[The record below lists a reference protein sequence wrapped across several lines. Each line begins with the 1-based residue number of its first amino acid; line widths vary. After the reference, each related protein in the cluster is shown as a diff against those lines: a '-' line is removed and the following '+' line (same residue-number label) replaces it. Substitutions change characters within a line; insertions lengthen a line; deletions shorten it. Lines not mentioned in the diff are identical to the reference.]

1 MRAFSIRRRLLVA
14 LLGALLGAG
23 LIAAAAT
30 YASARGEVDALLD
43 EELRQIAL
51 SLRNHGQLELEC
63 LQRAPDDPELRVLV
77 QIWDPAF
84 AQPYSSR
91 AIGPLPRTS
100 AEGFAT
106 VEHEGRSW
114 RIYAT
119 PSGKQAIQVAQ
130 PTALRTELAA
140 RSAGR
145 LLLPVVI
152 VLPFLALLVW
162 WIVGR
167 GLTPLALVARTLAQ
181 RDPTSLHPVA
191 VNDLPIEVQ
200 PLVES
205 LNALLQRLET
215 SFDTQRRFAAD
226 AAHELR
232 TPLTALT
239 LQIQLAARARSEEE
253 RAASLQRM
261 EQGVKRATRLVQQ
274 LLTMARLDPEAAH
287 TPAVPTT
294 LALLAAAVVDELQ
307 PLAEEKSIVLKVDAP
322 APAWVLGQEDA
333 LRILLTNLIDNAIR
347 YTAPSGRVHVSVQPG
362 DATTQLIVQDNGPGI
377 PADER
382 ERVFDRFYR
391 GRNAAAG
398 GSGLGLA
405 IVRQVA
411 DMHGGSVTLSAGNQ
425 ASGLRALAIFPAVPP
440 PAEVGYPGVL
450 SCP

>member
-1 MRAFSIRRRLLVA
+1 MRAFSIRRRLLAA

-23 LIAAAAT
+23 LIAALAT

-43 EELRQIAL
+43 DELRQIAL
-51 SLRNHGQLELEC
+51 SLRDHAQLDVAR
-63 LQRAPDDPELRVLV
+63 LQRASDDPELRVLV

-84 AQPYSSR
+84 ERPYSSR
-91 AIGPLPRTS
+91 AIDPLPRLK

-119 PSGKQAIQVAQ
+119 PSGTQAIQVAQ
-130 PTALRTELAA
+130 PTALRAELAA

-145 LLLPVVI
+145 LLLPVV
-152 VLPFLALLVW
+152 VLLPFLGLLGW

-167 GLTPLALVARTLAQ
+167 GLAPLSGVAQTLAQ
-181 RDPTSLHPVA
+181 RDPTSLQPVA
-191 VNDLPIEVQ
+191 VEELPIEVQ

-205 LNALLQRLET
+205 LNALLQRLEG

-239 LQIQLAARARSEEE
+239 LQVQLAARAQSELE
-253 RAASLQRM
+253 RATALERM
-261 EQGVKRATRLVQQ
+261 EQGVKRATRLVKQ
-274 LLTMARLDPEAAH
+274 LLTMARLDPEAAT
-287 TPAVPTT
+287 TPAVPTD
-294 LALLAAAVVDELQ
+294 LCLLANGVVDELQ
-307 PLAEEKSIVLKVDAP
+307 PLAAQKSITLKMEVSAP
-322 APAWVLGQEDA
+322 VRVLGQEDA

-347 YTAPSGRVHVSVQPG
+347 YTAPGGRVDVSVQQSN
-362 DATTQLIVQDNGPGI
+362 ASVHLIVQDNGPGV

-391 GRNAAAG
+391 GRDAAAG

-405 IVRQVA
+405 IVRQIA
-411 DMHGGSVTLSAGNQ
+411 EMHGGSVTLQ
-425 ASGLRALAIFPAVPP
+425 PRTDASGLQALASFPAAP
-440 PAEVGYPGVL
+440 
-450 SCP
+450 

>member
-1 MRAFSIRRRLLVA
+1 MRAFSIRRRLLLA

-23 LIAAAAT
+23 LIAAIAT

-51 SLRNHGQLELEC
+51 SLRNHGQLDLER
-63 LQRAPDDPELRVLV
+63 LQRASDDPELRVLV

-84 AQPYSSR
+84 ARPYSSR
-91 AIGPLPRTS
+91 DIDPLPRLGV
-100 AEGFAT
+100 EGFAT
-106 VEHEGRSW
+106 VDHGGRSW
-114 RIYAT
+114 RVYAT
-119 PSGKQAIQVAQ
+119 PSGTQAIQIAQ
-130 PTALRTELAA
+130 PTALRAELAA

-167 GLTPLALVARTLAQ
+167 GLAPLTDVARTLSQ
-181 RDPTSLHPVA
+181 RDPTSLKAVTVA
-191 VNDLPIEVQ
+191 DLPIEVR
-200 PLVES
+200 PLVDS
-205 LNALLQRLET
+205 LNALLQRLEM

-239 LQIQLAARARSEEE
+239 LQIQLAVRAQSEEE
-253 RAASLQRM
+253 RASSLERM

-274 LLTMARLDPEAAH
+274 LLTMARLDPEAAQKPVMP
-287 TPAVPTT
+287 TDLAILATAV
-294 LALLAAAVVDELQ
+294 ADELR
-307 PLAEEKSIVLKVDAP
+307 PLAEQKSIMLQIDAP

-347 YTAPSGRVHVSVQPG
+347 YTAPSGRVDVAVSAG
-362 DATTQLIVQDNGPGI
+362 DTSVRLIVQDNGPGI
-377 PADER
+377 PLDER

-391 GRNAAAG
+391 GRDATAG
-398 GSGLGLA
+398 GSGLGLS
-405 IVRQVA
+405 IVRQIA
-411 DMHGGSVTLSAGNQ
+411 DMHGGSVTLSDGN
-425 ASGLRALAIFPAVPP
+425 AAGLRAIANFPAAPP
-440 PAEVGYPGVL
+440 P
-450 SCP
+450 

>member
-1 MRAFSIRRRLLVA
+1 MRAFSIRRRLLAA

-23 LIAAAAT
+23 LIAAIAT
-30 YASARGEVDALLD
+30 YASARGEVDTLLD

-51 SLRNHGQLELEC
+51 SLRDHAQLDLAR
-63 LQRAPDDPELRVLV
+63 LQRASDDPELRVLV

-84 AQPYSSR
+84 ERPYSSR
-91 AIGPLPRTS
+91 AINPLPRLN

-130 PTALRTELAA
+130 PTALRAELAA

-145 LLLPVVI
+145 LLLPVV
-152 VLPFLALLVW
+152 VLLPFLGLLGW

-167 GLTPLALVARTLAQ
+167 GLAPLTAVAQTLAQ
-181 RDPTSLHPVA
+181 RHPTSLQPVT
-191 VNDLPIEVQ
+191 VEELPIEAR

-205 LNALLQRLET
+205 LNALLQRLEV

-239 LQIQLAARARSEEE
+239 LQVQLAARAQSDDE
-253 RAASLQRM
+253 RATALERM

-274 LLTMARLDPEAAH
+274 LLTMARLDPEAAQM
-287 TPAVPTT
+287 PAVPTN
-294 LALLAAAVVDELQ
+294 LALLANVVVDELQ
-307 PLAEEKSIVLKVDAP
+307 PLAAQKSIVLDVEAP

-347 YTAPSGRVHVSVQPG
+347 YTAPSGRVDVSVQPS
-362 DATTQLIVQDNGPGI
+362 DANVQLIVQDNGPGI
-377 PADER
+377 APDER

-391 GRNAAAG
+391 GRDAAAG

-405 IVRQVA
+405 IVRQISE
-411 DMHGGSVTLSAGNQ
+411 MHGGSVTLSAGSEGRGSQ
-425 ASGLRALAIFPAVPP
+425 ALATFPAAPP
-440 PAEVGYPGVL
+440 PQIL
-450 SCP
+450 